1 MRRLS
6 TLKTIVDILF
16 VFAMIAV
23 VFGLPLILMLII
35 IPEQVPFK
43 WSTPKGIDLEPLSWE
58 YIICMFSSY
67 IGYAFFVY
75 ALYLFRKTLDLF
87 RKRVFFDDR
96 VIKYFDQTGKA
107 ILIGVMIF
115 FAIAVLLQF
124 TGNPIEMEISIGL
137 NDTLITAGL
146 GLFFIVLSDVF
157 AMAKKHKEDNDLT
170 V

>member
-23 VFGLPLILMLII
+23 IFGLPLILMLII
-35 IPEQVPFK
+35 IPEQVPITF
-43 WSTPKGIDLEPLSWE
+43 SEGRSPSGID
-58 YIICMFSSY
+58 F
-67 IGYAFFVY
+67 IGFLFFIYVGYLFFVY
-75 ALYLFRKTLDLF
+75 ALYLFRKTLELF
-87 RKRVFFDDR
+87 RKRIFFDNR
-96 VIKYFDQTGKA
+96 VIKNLDQTGKA
-107 ILIGVMIF
+107 ILIGVVIMIIP
-115 FAIAVLLQF
+115 AILLRL
-124 TGNPIEMEISIGL
+124 TESPIELEVNIGL

-157 AMAKKHKEDNDLT
+157 AMAKKHKEDSDLT